1 MSGYFITFE
10 GGDGSG
16 KSTHARL
23 VAQRLEKEGH
33 DVLQTREP
41 GDTPAGK
48 IIREIIIEHTLEP
61 RAELLLFLADR
72 AEHVEK
78 VIRPALEAGKIVICD
93 RFSGST
99 FAYQLAARGAA
110 NTADVLRM
118 DEFARG
124 GITPALTVYL
134 DADPEITIQRRK
146 DDPTQETNRFDEEAL
161 VFHRRVRES
170 FLEQADQTGWVK
182 IVTEGDMDDNHDKVY
197 AAVKAFLG

>member
-1 MSGYFITFE
+1 MTGHFIAFE

-23 VAQRLEKEGH
+23 VAERLQKDGH
-33 DVLQTREP
+33 DVLLTREP

-48 IIREIIIEHTLEP
+48 TIREIIIEHTLEP

-99 FAYQLAARGAA
+99 FAYQLGARGAA
-110 NTADVLRM
+110 NKSDVLRM

-124 GITPALTVYL
+124 GIAPELTVYL
-134 DADPEITIQRRK
+134 DADPEITIKRRK
-146 DDPTQETNRFDEEAL
+146 DDPTQETNRFDDEEL
-161 VFHRRVRES
+161 LFHSRVRES
-170 FLEQADQTGWVK
+170 FLEQAQQAGWIK
-182 IVTEGDMDDNHDKVY
+182 IVTEGNMDENHEKVY
-197 AAVKAFLG
+197 TAVKTFLA